1 MKKLVVRK
9 GTQSEVSARS
19 VPSWVPPQFLAGQD
33 FLSNSTQCTQKKRK
47 TFWKGKVEE
56 RRLINH
62 PANQSKRIG
71 KTWVPSVPRLTT
83 PGKIRLCG
91 STHISTQHKEPSAVR
106 RTWVPKTTF
115 DGISPRSINLAQS
128 NRRSPMLTQDRRWI
142 WWASLP
148 NAATNR
154 RNGNPP
160 QFTGISQN
168 LLFLWPVK
176 QLNEFE
182 GRVLIEK
189 LSFGYMCMWT
199 RVKDKSNPHA
209 PTFPVSAKDHNSRQ
223 NKALWKHSHQHSAQ
237 GVKCH
242 SSQLNAKK
250 RPLMELVQDQSI

>member
-1 MKKLVVRK
+1 M
-9 GTQSEVSARS
+9 
-19 VPSWVPPQFLAGQD
+19 
-33 FLSNSTQCTQKKRK
+33 
-47 TFWKGKVEE
+47 
-56 RRLINH
+56 
-62 PANQSKRIG
+62 
-71 KTWVPSVPRLTT
+71 PSVPGITT
-83 PGKIRLCG
+83 LGETRLCG
-91 STHISTQHKEPSAVR
+91 STHISTQHKKSSAVHLS
-106 RTWVPKTTF
+106 WMPKLIL
-115 DGISPRSINLAQS
+115 DGISPR
-128 NRRSPMLTQDRRWI
+128 LTQDRRWI

-199 RVKDKSNPHA
+199 RVKDKSNPPA